1 MKFTSTSF
9 PRQVSLSKHL
19 SEQSYLYKDSLWWVF
34 LFKIWH
40 EWEIFRTKKKFIFS
54 HLHYREK
61 YVLHIFHKESK
72 GIRMIT
78 ISLLFLN
85 FHWCTFFFGFCLFFF
100 FRHSY
105 WHKRDGNCLHGW
117 RPGTKWKFLFWNCQ
131 RKLWKEVQTGRQQS
145 RCKW

>member
-19 SEQSYLYKDSLWWVF
+19 SEQSYLYKDSLWWVS

-85 FHWCTFFFGFCLFFF
+85 FHWCTFFFCFCLFFF
-100 FRHSY
+100 FQTF
-105 WHKRDGNCLHGW
+105 LLTQTW
-117 RPGTKWKFLFWNCQ
+117 RQLPARMKTWDQMEISLL
-131 RKLWKEVQTGRQQS
+131 KLSAETLERSSDWTTTES
-145 RCKW
+145 L